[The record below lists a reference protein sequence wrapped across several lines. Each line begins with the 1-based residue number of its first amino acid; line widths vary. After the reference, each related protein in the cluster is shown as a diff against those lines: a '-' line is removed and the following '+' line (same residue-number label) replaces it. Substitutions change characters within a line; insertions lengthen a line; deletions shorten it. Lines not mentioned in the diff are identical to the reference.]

1 MCDLN
6 FVWLTNW
13 GYVGNSGSGT
23 ILSEIIKSKGK
34 LYAAL
39 HKVKDTSY
47 ANISAIPQASISAVP
62 QASISAVPQAN
73 ISAIPQ
79 ASISAVPQA
88 NISAIPQA
96 SISVVPQA
104 NISAIPQASI
114 SAVPQANI
122 SAIPQASISAV
133 PQASICAIPQGV
145 SMGQISGLLSKDK
158 EVEVHVAARNASEGA
173 IPGPYSGT
181 PLRHEL
187 KVPKT
192 EPPAQLI
199 STQPLSQAVNFP
211 IEFVPAALPEHSS
224 VGPSSSKRGRKNRTK
239 ANKKLRSD
247 TQ

>member
-1 MCDLN
+1 
-6 FVWLTNW
+6 
-13 GYVGNSGSGT
+13 
-23 ILSEIIKSKGK
+23 
-34 LYAAL
+34 L

-47 ANISAIPQASISAVP
+47 ANISAVP
-62 QASISAVPQAN
+62 QASISAV
-73 ISAIPQ
+73 PQ

-133 PQASICAIPQGV
+133 PQASISAIPQGV

-199 STQPLSQAVNFP
+199 STQSLSQAVNFP
-211 IEFVPAALPEHSS
+211 IEFVPAALPEPSS

>member
-1 MCDLN
+1 M
-6 FVWLTNW
+6 
-13 GYVGNSGSGT
+13 
-23 ILSEIIKSKGK
+23 
-34 LYAAL
+34 
-39 HKVKDTSY
+39 KDTSY
-47 ANISAIPQASISAVP
+47 
-62 QASISAVPQAN
+62 
-73 ISAIPQ
+73 
-79 ASISAVPQA
+79 
-88 NISAIPQA
+88 
-96 SISVVPQA
+96 
-104 NISAIPQASI
+104 
-114 SAVPQANI
+114 ANI